1 MHRSYALGITNI
13 RAEKHEKSARMA
25 LKIGFRA
32 EFWQK
37 SARTDMDFAENKVEV
52 DLTGKQIGADYLSV
66 P

>member
-1 MHRSYALGITNI
+1 MHWVLQI
-13 RAEKHEKSARMA
+13 
-25 LKIGFRA
+25 
-32 EFWQK
+32 